1 MDWLTKQFELSRAGE
16 PTIRPMEGLR
26 GCAVLLVFMVHYVT
40 AIEPWLTPDSVTM
53 MLANALHTLGNTGVD
68 LFFVL
73 SGYLIYGS
81 LMVHAQPLSRFLRRR
96 AGRIYPAFSA
106 VFLLYLAL
114 SYALPAENKIP
125 PGTAA
130 GALYLA
136 QNFCLLSG
144 FTEAPPMISVA
155 WSLSYEML
163 YYLTIPW
170 LIAVCHLRARSALW
184 RLRFFTLLLAGLA
197 AGFTAWGGPLRLLM
211 FIAGIFLYE
220 ARAGA
225 GAVPR
230 LHAPGPGTTMTLLL
244 LGMAGMLTSALPL
257 LKIGAL
263 GGAFFVLCLACFEQ
277 THSWLARA
285 VSRTPLRWLGN
296 MSYSYY
302 LLHGLVLKAG
312 FLMLAALSP
321 PAQGPHGA
329 LFFCALLAPMLAL
342 TLPPAA
348 ALFLLVERPLS
359 LAPARPINLARSSA
373 ENSRP

>member
-1 MDWLTKQFELSRAGE
+1 MDWLTKQFELSRGGE
-16 PTIRPMEGLR
+16 PNIRPMEGLR

-40 AIEPWLTPDSVTM
+40 AIEPWLAPASTTM
-53 MLANALHTLGNTGVD
+53 ALADALHTLGNTGVD

-81 LMVHAQPLSRFLRRR
+81 LMAHPQALRRFLLRRV
-96 AGRIYPAFSA
+96 GRIYPAFSA
-106 VFLLYLAL
+106 VFLVYLAL

-125 PGTAA
+125 HGAAA

-144 FTEAPPMISVA
+144 FTQAPPMITVA

-163 YYLTIPW
+163 YYLTIPV
-170 LIAVCHLRARSALW
+170 LIAACNLRARGGMW
-184 RLRFFTLLLAGLA
+184 RVRFFALLLAAMA
-197 AGFTAWGGPLRLLM
+197 AAFAAWGGPLRLLM

-225 GAVPR
+225 GP
-230 LHAPGPGTTMTLLL
+230 HAPGPGAALALLL
-244 LGMAGMLTSALPL
+244 LGMGGMLTPAFPL

-263 GGAFFVLCLACFEQ
+263 GGAFYVLCLACFEQ
-277 THSWLARA
+277 PRSWLARA
-285 VSRTPLRWLGN
+285 FSWTPLRWLGN

-312 FLMLAALSP
+312 FVMLAALVP
-321 PAQGPHGA
+321 PAQATHGA

-359 LAPARPINLARSSA
+359 LAPARAGVSLARSGA